1 MGFGWFDQL
10 QMLGLVALAT
20 TLGGLIGFDRETM
33 HKPAGLRTHM
43 LVAGAAA
50 TIAVV
55 GQSIFVAAGG
65 DTGDPNRPLQAV
77 IVGIGFL
84 GAGTIL
90 RREQRREVEGL
101 TTAAS
106 LFFAAAIGVTTGF
119 DLAPLAVGVTA
130 IVLVTLAGL
139 RYVARRLEGASDH
152 DVRDEPPRRTRR

>member
-1 MGFGWFDQL
+1 
-10 QMLGLVALAT
+10 
-20 TLGGLIGFDRETM
+20 M

-55 GQSIFVAAGG
+55 GNVIFAAAGG

-77 IVGIGFL
+77 IIGIGFL
-84 GAGTIL
+84 GAGIIL
-90 RREQRREVEGL
+90 RREDRHEVEGL

-106 LFFAAAIGVTTGF
+106 LFVAAAIGVTTGF
-119 DLAPLAVGVTA
+119 DFGPLAAGATV

-139 RYVARRLEGASDH
+139 RYFARRLDADAGEH
-152 DVRDEPPRRTRR
+152 MRPRPPKST